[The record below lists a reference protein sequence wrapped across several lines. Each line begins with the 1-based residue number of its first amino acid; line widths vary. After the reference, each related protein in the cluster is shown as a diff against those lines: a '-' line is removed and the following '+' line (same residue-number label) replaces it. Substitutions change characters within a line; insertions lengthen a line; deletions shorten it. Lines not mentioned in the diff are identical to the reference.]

1 MRVLFVWEC
10 LFADFFV
17 SGWECGI
24 VESEKL
30 SVEKCDFTHVFLC
43 VRMNKDRLVKGGW
56 LKMHFMFRG
65 VNVCVFLLLNS
76 HVFVLQRNRRC

>member
-1 MRVLFVWEC
+1 MI
-10 LFADFFV
+10 
-17 SGWECGI
+17 S
-24 VESEKL
+24 
-30 SVEKCDFTHVFLC
+30 HVCFC

-65 VNVCVFLLLNS
+65 VNGCVFLLLNS